1 MITFARRRLRNSLI
15 TGGLLLACGAF
26 YLSYLATQA
35 RPEFLTGWALFI
47 LIFTLAA
54 YNIRKRLSM
63 LPLGVAA
70 HWLQLHAYLG
80 GVAVL
85 IFIVHTGWWW
95 SGGALEGLLYL
106 AFVLTAGSGL
116 LGLYLSRRLPA
127 RLTRRGE
134 EVIYE
139 RIPGFM
145 ARLRSEAEST
155 VLQTAE
161 EARSSTLPDFYNRE
175 LADFFSGPRHFWAH
189 LRGTGR
195 PTFMLTQRLNG
206 LRRYLGDSERE
217 AHERLLMLVERKDE
231 LDFHYAL
238 QSALKWWLLLHVPA
252 TAAMLILSLVHLV
265 LVYAFTA

>member
-1 MITFARRRLRNSLI
+1 MITFARRRMRNGLI
-15 TGGLLLACGAF
+15 TASLLLACGAF
-26 YLSYLATQA
+26 YLSYLASQA
-35 RPEFLTGWALFI
+35 RPEFLTGWTLFI
-47 LIFTLAA
+47 LVFALAA

-70 HWLQLHAYLG
+70 HWLQLHAYM
-80 GVAVL
+80 GVAALLV
-85 IFIVHTGWWW
+85 FILHTNWWW
-95 SGGALEGLLYL
+95 TGGALEGLLYL
-106 AFVLTAGSGL
+106 AFVLTAGSGV
-116 LGLYLSRRLPA
+116 LGIYLSRRLPA

-145 ARLRSEAEST
+145 AQLQADAESA
-155 VLQTAE
+155 VLDTAE
-161 EARSSTLPDFYNRE
+161 KTRSSTLPDFYNRE
-175 LADFFSGPRHFWAH
+175 LAEFFSGPRHFWAH

-195 PTFMLTQRLNG
+195 PTFMLTQRLHG

-217 AHERLLMLVERKDE
+217 AHERLLELVERKDE